1 MPKTHSDMRR
11 KYNYAAVTLFVYSF
25 INSNSS
31 VNPPRNSGNAHIAT
45 VEVSPNNGGKNVLP
59 V

>member
-1 MPKTHSDMRR
+1 MRR
-11 KYNYAAVTLFVYSF
+11 KYNYAAVSLFVYSF